1 MTDQPASAAGTAPG
15 GGPPARPS
23 GTVRKLTVVLLG
35 LTAVVTLMLCAFAL
49 PSVHGGPHGVPIGVS
64 GPHAAT
70 EALARKLPSDE
81 WKVTVYADKAAL
93 TADIEDG
100 DVSGGLVL
108 AADGPGIYTATA
120 GAPMATNALTAL
132 GNGLAAEQ
140 HAKATVHELVPF
152 TADDPRGSG
161 FSAAALPMIFGG
173 MFPAIILT
181 RLFPGH
187 AGLRVRLTGA
197 VLFSLLAGFAVT
209 ALLQYGTGSLDGS
222 YALTS
227 LGMSLGMAALSLTF
241 IGLEAL
247 VGFGGLGRGG
257 GPHDVPRQPALRSP
271 DGPALAARRLVHLR
285 AGAPA
290 RRLREPAARQR
301 LLRRRPRGRSPRGA
315 RGLGP
320 PRCRPPPRGRPAR
333 TGREPRGRAGAGDAG
348 TGGCLRAL
356 PGRRPEGAEVI
367 LLAGRCPGRRGS
379 GAGARGT
386 PARAPPRRER
396 RGAPYP
402 SPPQRERRGAPPS
415 SPPRC
420 RCRCRCGC
428 HQSAPV
434 HQ

>member
-49 PSVHGGPHGVPIGVS
+49 PSVHGGPHEVPIGVS

-247 VGFGGLGRGG
+247 VGFGGLGAGAALMMFLG
-257 GPHDVPRQPALRSP
+257 NPLSGLQTGPHWLP
-271 DGPALAARRLVHLR
+271 DGWSTFGQVLPPGASGSLLRANGFFDGAHAAGPLAVLGAWVLLGVVLLLAADRRARGASR
-285 AGAPA
+285 AGAQERA
-290 RRLREPAARQR
+290 TRVPAA
-301 LLRRRPRGRSPRGA
+301 
-315 RGLGP
+315 
-320 PRCRPPPRGRPAR
+320 
-333 TGREPRGRAGAGDAG
+333 
-348 TGGCLRAL
+348 
-356 PGRRPEGAEVI
+356 V
-367 LLAGRCPGRRGS
+367 
-379 GAGARGT
+379 
-386 PARAPPRRER
+386 
-396 RGAPYP
+396 
-402 SPPQRERRGAPPS
+402 
-415 SPPRC
+415 
-420 RCRCRCGC
+420 
-428 HQSAPV
+428 
-434 HQ
+434 